1 MHQNQ
6 NQNQNQNQ
14 QEIEWLHD
22 KPEHLLMQ
30 YQFIIEATVASF
42 IRKGF
47 FQLEEREDL
56 IQQLNLQCLEGKLD
70 KIKTQFN
77 GTVYLRT
84 YFSKVIYNACQ
95 EIARKRK
102 RAPQILSTNLL
113 FDQDSKEL
121 SAQVLLVIKEE
132 LKRLE
137 ASLRTL
143 GKKKQKSELCL
154 KLLVRIILKYLDI
167 QFYSSPKT
175 QKQITHFKQYFFQ
188 KYDQLS
194 DKEVYTIAIQ
204 LFNTLENKTNDWDSL
219 RRWTQQQLDRLIA
232 LLNNEWSATNYDRE
246 SLKILLQRYFS
257 S

>member
-6 NQNQNQNQ
+6 NQNE

-22 KPEHLLMQ
+22 KPEQLLMH

-47 FQLEEREDL
+47 FKQEEREDL
-56 IQQLNLQCLEGKLD
+56 IQQLNLQCLEGKLT

-102 RAPQILSTNLL
+102 RAPQMLSTNLL
-113 FDQDSKEL
+113 FNEDSKEL

-137 ASLRTL
+137 ASLKTM
-143 GKKKQKSELCL
+143 GKKKLKSEFCL
-154 KLLVRIILKYLDI
+154 KLLVRIILQQLDI

-175 QKQITHFKQYFFQ
+175 QKEITLLKQHFFQ
-188 KYDQLS
+188 QYDHLS
-194 DKEVYTIAIQ
+194 DKEVYGIAIQ
-204 LFNTLENKTNDWDSL
+204 LFNKLENKSNDWDSL
-219 RRWTQQQLDRLIA
+219 RRWTQQQLDRLIG

-257 S
+257 SS